1 MKLVYTHENHFIVGN
16 IKNLIEAQDISVFIK
31 NEFSQGAMG
40 ETSAFDCWPEIW
52 VFDDHALEAA
62 TAIVKQSQQSTNAA
76 DWVCTHCNEKNDP
89 AFEVCWNCNNEA
101 PTSLNSHE

>member
-52 VFDDHALEAA
+52 VFDDHDLEAA